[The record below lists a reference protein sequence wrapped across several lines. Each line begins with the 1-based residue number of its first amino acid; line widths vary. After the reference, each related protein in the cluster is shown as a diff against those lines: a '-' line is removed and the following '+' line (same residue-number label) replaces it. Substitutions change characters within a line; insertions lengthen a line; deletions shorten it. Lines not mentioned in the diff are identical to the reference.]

1 MRLKSLLAAVA
12 LGVGLAGTGL
22 ATAEATTTPK
32 PTSSPGH
39 LKPSHPG
46 DKPSGPGRLPTARPP
61 GKAIPKTPNYT
72 G

>member
-1 MRLKSLLAAVA
+1 MRLKSLIAAVA

-32 PTSSPGH
+32 PTTSPGH
-39 LKPSHPG
+39 PKPGHPGGKPSMPG
-46 DKPSGPGRLPTARPP
+46 EPAIAMPP
-61 GKAIPKTPNYT
+61 GKAIPKVPNYT